1 MNKYDKRHNLNL
13 AKYERQLKALFDAA
27 ASDAANLASLIGKL
41 GETPFAW
48 KDYPLALIQMERII
62 KQLNRDITV
71 SIVNGIRSEWTLA
84 NSKNNELCNVV
95 FGSLAN
101 SLPERAARRYYS
113 TNEQARDAFIA
124 RKEQGLGLSDRVWRY
139 TGQFKNEI
147 ELALDTGIR
156 SGRSADELSRDVREY
171 LQHPDKLFRRVR
183 DEHGQLHLSKAAAA
197 YHPGAGVYRSSYM
210 NARRLTSTETN
221 IAYRTSDYLRWQQ
234 MDFVVGIEIRMSNN
248 HPIEDICDELAGRY
262 PKDFKFTGWHPFC
275 RCHVVPVLKTEEE
288 MDKDTQRILDGEEPL
303 PGSVN
308 GVTGVPPAFTEW
320 TTNNSERIEAA
331 EARGTLPYFIKDNIK
346 YVNPK
351 WMSRKAVATVSK
363 FPTKYVPSDVSSLNN
378 KDSFGNIMSD
388 EYIGQRIVDK
398 GKDYIIS
405 KRFAGLK
412 THDEVAS
419 TLSEYLGKRLGHDV
433 DIIASPEF
441 IDLKTAKAYATE
453 IERLSR
459 QYQLRQGR
467 LMSIRLGYHTPDP
480 NEYGMVHY
488 NPKESEKKTLYLNK
502 AFDIKYSDKAIKSSR
517 CDDKYLERATATHEF
532 GHLLYQFRDIVPG
545 QDILFESKVQ
555 EVYDNYRKEVNSLIR
570 KRDMDKLAELYLGN
584 YADTGI
590 GEFLAEAFQ
599 EYKNCRHPSK
609 YATEIGNLIDRW
621 FKR

>member
-101 SLPERAARRYYS
+101 TLPERAARRYYS

-210 NARRLTSTETN
+210 NARRLTATETN

-275 RCHVVPVLKTEEE
+275 RCHAVAVLKTEEE
-288 MDKDTQRILDGEEPL
+288 MKNDTQRILDGEEPMA
-303 PGSVN
+303 GSVN
-308 GVTGVPPAFTEW
+308 EVTDFPQGFKGWIKDNKV
-320 TTNNSERIEAA
+320 RISAA
-331 EARGTLPYFIKDNIK
+331 EERGTLPYFIRDNREPIENIRNLTETEPHYGAAMKFGRSATKEVMKIVGDIGVPELTEIQRRNIRELADVLSIPRKEIKPMSFLDADQGASNPSKDENNCQS
-346 YVNPK
+346 VV
-351 WMSRKAVATVSK
+351 VA
-363 FPTKYVPSDVSSLNN
+363 FEARRRGLDCHALPYNN
-378 KDSFGNIMSD
+378 KIESASYILGERFQDAWINAKTGKIIEPTILRGKSD
-388 EYIGQRIVDK
+388 NE
-398 GKDYIIS
+398 IIS
-405 KRFAGLK
+405 KFRRQTSAPGRYILGVNDKDGRGHVVSVERLVNGKLIIRDEQKEDFWNETSMQRIDYLEVLRIDKAMLNIQLVKSILGLK
-412 THDEVAS
+412 
-419 TLSEYLGKRLGHDV
+419 
-433 DIIASPEF
+433 
-441 IDLKTAKAYATE
+441 
-453 IERLSR
+453 
-459 QYQLRQGR
+459 
-467 LMSIRLGYHTPDP
+467 
-480 NEYGMVHY
+480 
-488 NPKESEKKTLYLNK
+488 
-502 AFDIKYSDKAIKSSR
+502 
-517 CDDKYLERATATHEF
+517 
-532 GHLLYQFRDIVPG
+532 
-545 QDILFESKVQ
+545 
-555 EVYDNYRKEVNSLIR
+555 
-570 KRDMDKLAELYLGN
+570 
-584 YADTGI
+584 
-590 GEFLAEAFQ
+590 
-599 EYKNCRHPSK
+599 
-609 YATEIGNLIDRW
+609 
-621 FKR
+621 